1 MKKFVV
7 LWWAGLL
14 FCAGCSEESVV
25 YESAEETSV
34 NVRFTLALR
43 QDITPFQQTR
53 NMPDEIPGEP
63 AAAGDTSGETSG
75 EEETTPTQPVSALSY
90 IEYAVYDNDTEE
102 LIEHRRYE
110 VGGQDGNLQVQDELT
125 AGIYKVCFL
134 AHGVAEATFT
144 ETGSL
149 MTFPEIQDT
158 FWGFQEIEVDATQT
172 DQSFSVELTRAVA
185 GIELVPTDVVPE
197 QVDQFLIETSGRYHQ
212 ISLLDGKTPA
222 ETAAFSLTVAFE
234 ADDKQ
239 PDTRVKHFFY
249 SFVPEAAPEAAS
261 AFLNE
266 MILTSQTGLGEVQRQ
281 RTITQVPLYRN
292 RITRYTGTLYTPSI
306 VDGLF
311 DLQIDTNWGEYVDQV
326 LEDE

>member
-1 MKKFVV
+1 MKKF
-7 LWWAGLL
+7 LAFGSAALL
-14 FCAGCSEESVV
+14 LICGGCQEESIVN
-25 YESAEETSV
+25 ESVSAQPVS
-34 NVRFTLALR
+34 VRFALTLREDIEPFLR
-43 QDITPFQQTR
+43 TR
-53 NMPDEIPGEP
+53 NLPGGLPGEP
-63 AAAGDTSGETSG
+63 SAANASPD
-75 EEETTPTQPVSALSY
+75 EEETPSTQPVSTLSY

-110 VGGQDGNLQVQDELT
+110 VDGQDGSLQVQDELT

-134 AHGVAEATFT
+134 AHGVTDATFA
-144 ETGSL
+144 EENSL
-149 MTFPEIQDT
+149 VTFPEVEDT

-172 DQSFSVELTRAVA
+172 DQSFSVGLARAVA
-185 GIELVPTDVVPE
+185 GIELVPTDAVPE

-222 ETAAFSLTVAFE
+222 VTEAFSLTVAFE
-234 ADDKQ
+234 AEDKL

-261 AFLNE
+261 AFLDE
-266 MILTSQTGLGEVQRQ
+266 MILTSQSGSGEVQRQ

-326 LEDE
+326 LE

>member
-1 MKKFVV
+1 MKKF
-7 LWWAGLL
+7 LAFGSAALL
-14 FCAGCSEESVV
+14 LICGGCQEESIVNEPV
-25 YESAEETSV
+25 SAQPVS
-34 NVRFTLALR
+34 VRFALTLREDIKPFLR
-43 QDITPFQQTR
+43 TR
-53 NMPDEIPGEP
+53 NLPGGLPGEP
-63 AAAGDTSGETSG
+63 SAANASPD
-75 EEETTPTQPVSALSY
+75 EEETPSTQPVSTLSY
-90 IEYAVYDNDTEE
+90 IEYAVYNNDTDE

-110 VGGQDGNLQVQDELT
+110 VDGQDGSLQVQDELT

-134 AHGVAEATFT
+134 AHGVTDATFA
-144 ETGSL
+144 EESSL
-149 MTFPEIQDT
+149 VTFPEVEDT

-172 DQSFSVELTRAVA
+172 DQSFSVGLARAVA
-185 GIELVPTDVVPE
+185 GIELVPTDAVPE

-212 ISLLDGKTPA
+212 IYLLDGKTPA
-222 ETAAFSLTVAFE
+222 VTEAFSLTVAFE
-234 ADDKQ
+234 AEDKL

-261 AFLNE
+261 AFLDA
-266 MILTSQTGLGEVQRQ
+266 MILTSQSGSGEVQRQ

-326 LEDE
+326 LE

>member
-1 MKKFVV
+1 MKKF
-7 LWWAGLL
+7 LAFWSAALL
-14 FCAGCSEESVV
+14 LTCGGCQEESIVNEPV
-25 YESAEETSV
+25 SARPVS
-34 NVRFTLALR
+34 VRFALTLREDIEPFLR
-43 QDITPFQQTR
+43 TR
-53 NMPDEIPGEP
+53 NLPDGLPGEP
-63 AAAGDTSGETSG
+63 SAANASPD

-90 IEYAVYDNDTEE
+90 IEYAVYNNDTDE

-110 VGGQDGNLQVQDELT
+110 VDGQSGSLQVQDELT

-134 AHGVAEATFT
+134 AHGVTDATFA
-144 ETGSL
+144 EESSL
-149 MTFPEIQDT
+149 VTFPEVEDT
-158 FWGFQEIEVDATQT
+158 FWGFLEIEVDATQT
-172 DQSFSVELTRAVA
+172 DQSFSVGLARAVA
-185 GIELVPTDVVPE
+185 GIELVPTDAVPE

-212 ISLLDGKTPA
+212 ICLLDGKTPA
-222 ETAAFSLTVAFE
+222 VTEAFSLTVAFE
-234 ADDKQ
+234 AEDKL

-261 AFLNE
+261 AFLDA
-266 MILTSQTGLGEVQRQ
+266 MILTSQSGSGEVQRQ

-326 LEDE
+326 LE

>member
-1 MKKFVV
+1 MKKF
-7 LWWAGLL
+7 LALGSAALL
-14 FCAGCSEESVV
+14 LTCGGCQEESIVNEPV
-25 YESAEETSV
+25 SAQPVS
-34 NVRFTLALR
+34 VRFALTLREDIEPFLR
-43 QDITPFQQTR
+43 TR
-53 NMPDEIPGEP
+53 NLPGGLPGEP
-63 AAAGDTSGETSG
+63 SAANASPD
-75 EEETTPTQPVSALSY
+75 EEETPSTQPVSTLSY
-90 IEYAVYDNDTEE
+90 IEYAVYNNDTEE

-110 VGGQDGNLQVQDELT
+110 VDGQDGSLQVQDELT

-134 AHGVAEATFT
+134 AHGVTDATFA
-144 ETGSL
+144 EESSL
-149 MTFPEIQDT
+149 VTFPEVEDT

-172 DQSFSVELTRAVA
+172 DQSFSVGLARAVA
-185 GIELVPTDVVPE
+185 GIELVPTDAVPE

-212 ISLLDGKTPA
+212 ISLLDGMTPA
-222 ETAAFSLTVAFE
+222 VTEAFSLTVAFE
-234 ADDKQ
+234 AEDKL

-261 AFLNE
+261 AFLDA
-266 MILTSQTGLGEVQRQ
+266 MILTSQSGSGEVQRQ

-326 LEDE
+326 LE

>member
-1 MKKFVV
+1 MKKF
-7 LWWAGLL
+7 LALGSAALL
-14 FCAGCSEESVV
+14 LICGGCQEESIVNEPV
-25 YESAEETSV
+25 SAQPVS
-34 NVRFTLALR
+34 VRFALTLREDIEPFLR
-43 QDITPFQQTR
+43 TR
-53 NMPDEIPGEP
+53 NLPGGLPGEP
-63 AAAGDTSGETSG
+63 SAANASPD
-75 EEETTPTQPVSALSY
+75 EEETPSTQPVSTLSY

-110 VGGQDGNLQVQDELT
+110 VDGQDGSLQVQDELT

-134 AHGVAEATFT
+134 AHGVTDATFA
-144 ETGSL
+144 EENSL
-149 MTFPEIQDT
+149 VTFPEVEDT

-172 DQSFSVELTRAVA
+172 DQSFSVGLGRAVA
-185 GIELVPTDVVPE
+185 GIELVPTDAVPE

-212 ISLLDGKTPA
+212 ICLLDGKTPA
-222 ETAAFSLTVAFE
+222 VTEAFSLTVAFE
-234 ADDKQ
+234 AEDKL

-261 AFLNE
+261 AFLDA
-266 MILTSQTGLGEVQRQ
+266 MILTSQSGSGEVQRQ

-326 LEDE
+326 LE

>member
-1 MKKFVV
+1 MKKF
-7 LWWAGLL
+7 LALGSAALL
-14 FCAGCSEESVV
+14 LTCGGCQEESIVNEPV
-25 YESAEETSV
+25 SAQPVS
-34 NVRFTLALR
+34 VRFALTLREDIEPFLR
-43 QDITPFQQTR
+43 TR
-53 NMPDEIPGEP
+53 NLPGGLPGEP
-63 AAAGDTSGETSG
+63 SAANASPD
-75 EEETTPTQPVSALSY
+75 EEETPSTQPVSTLSY
-90 IEYAVYDNDTEE
+90 IEYAVYNNDTEE

-110 VGGQDGNLQVQDELT
+110 VDGQDGSLQVQDELT

-134 AHGVAEATFT
+134 AHGVTDATFA
-144 ETGSL
+144 EESSL
-149 MTFPEIQDT
+149 VTFPEVEDT

-172 DQSFSVELTRAVA
+172 DQSFSVGLARAVA
-185 GIELVPTDVVPE
+185 GIELVPTDAVPE

-212 ISLLDGKTPA
+212 IYLLDGKTPA
-222 ETAAFSLTVAFE
+222 VTEAFSLTVAFE
-234 ADDKQ
+234 AEDKL

-261 AFLNE
+261 AFLDA
-266 MILTSQTGLGEVQRQ
+266 MILTSQSGLGEVQRQ

-326 LEDE
+326 LE

>member
-1 MKKFVV
+1 MKKF
-7 LWWAGLL
+7 LAFGSAALL
-14 FCAGCSEESVV
+14 LICGGCQEESIVN
-25 YESAEETSV
+25 ESVSAQPVS
-34 NVRFTLALR
+34 VRFALTLREDIEPFLR
-43 QDITPFQQTR
+43 TR
-53 NMPDEIPGEP
+53 NLPGGLPGEP
-63 AAAGDTSGETSG
+63 SAANASPD
-75 EEETTPTQPVSALSY
+75 EEETPSTQPVSTLSY

-110 VGGQDGNLQVQDELT
+110 VDGSLQVQDELT

-212 ISLLDGKTPA
+212 ISLLDGTTPA

-234 ADDKQ
+234 ADDKL

-326 LEDE
+326 LE